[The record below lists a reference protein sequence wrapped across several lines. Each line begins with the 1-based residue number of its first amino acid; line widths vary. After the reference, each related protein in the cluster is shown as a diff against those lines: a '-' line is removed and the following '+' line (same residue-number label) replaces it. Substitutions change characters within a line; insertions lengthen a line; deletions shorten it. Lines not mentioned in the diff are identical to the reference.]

1 MTFSKKLVIVES
13 PTKCK
18 MIEEY
23 LGSEYKVIACF
34 GHVRDIYSLTDIQVH
49 SDFNAKYTVY
59 NNKKA
64 LVDKIQKEID
74 TAYEVML
81 ATDDDREGE
90 AIAWHICDLY
100 DLPIENTK
108 RILFHEITK
117 DAILKAFQNPTI
129 INMNKVYSQKARQ
142 ILDMMIGYT
151 VTPYLWKNIIN
162 DTTLSA
168 GRCQTPTLQLIYE
181 NHLKATTAKNK
192 PVYTIHGY
200 FTNKHIAFVL
210 DHHYQTKEQVLT
222 FLEYTCLHQH
232 HITSSIINRTKSPPS
247 PLTTSLILQQ
257 SPYSAAD
264 TMKICQQLYE
274 DGMITYMRTDTSSYN
289 TSFLSFIKKWIMREY
304 SERYIGEI
312 QPCDSSAH
320 EAIRP
325 TDISRKQLPFVY
337 GTKERKIYHLIW
349 ETTLESVMPPAEY
362 EEQTICISAPF
373 ELKYIK
379 KTENIIFDGW
389 YSIKKRK
396 SCMDHSYFTHCKMN
410 ILIPYKK
417 ITCNIAIHNSC
428 PLFTESDLICK
439 LEKHGIGRPS
449 TYHSLIQKIQ
459 DRKYVEKKTVTYQP
473 IDIVNYKMEN
483 DIISQVPAK
492 YIQEKEH
499 NKLVLLPLGIKVIE
513 YLQCHFME
521 LFDYEYTRTMETQL
535 DHILEGRIS
544 HIEVCSSVYNKL
556 GKLTEPF
563 NARSNNEH
571 EPEPLSSNQ
580 HSSSI
585 LRTVNQDISIR
596 TNKKGEPYIFY
607 KTAKMHRPHFFPV
620 VENYMNCDKDIIIQY
635 ISKEL

>member
-1 MTFSKKLVIVES
+1 
-13 PTKCK
+13 
-18 MIEEY
+18 
-23 LGSEYKVIACF
+23 
-34 GHVRDIYSLTDIQVH
+34 
-49 SDFNAKYTVY
+49 
-59 NNKKA
+59 
-64 LVDKIQKEID
+64 
-74 TAYEVML
+74 
-81 ATDDDREGE
+81 
-90 AIAWHICDLY
+90 
-100 DLPIENTK
+100 
-108 RILFHEITK
+108 
-117 DAILKAFQNPTI
+117 
-129 INMNKVYSQKARQ
+129 
-142 ILDMMIGYT
+142 
-151 VTPYLWKNIIN
+151 
-162 DTTLSA
+162 
-168 GRCQTPTLQLIYE
+168 
-181 NHLKATTAKNK
+181 
-192 PVYTIHGY
+192 
-200 FTNKHIAFVL
+200 
-210 DHHYQTKEQVLT
+210 
-222 FLEYTCLHQH
+222 
-232 HITSSIINRTKSPPS
+232 
-247 PLTTSLILQQ
+247 
-257 SPYSAAD
+257 
-264 TMKICQQLYE
+264 
-274 DGMITYMRTDTSSYN
+274 
-289 TSFLSFIKKWIMREY
+289 
-304 SERYIGEI
+304 
-312 QPCDSSAH
+312 
-320 EAIRP
+320 
-325 TDISRKQLPFVY
+325 
-337 GTKERKIYHLIW
+337 
-349 ETTLESVMPPAEY
+349 
-362 EEQTICISAPF
+362 
-373 ELKYIK
+373 
-379 KTENIIFDGW
+379 
-389 YSIKKRK
+389 
-396 SCMDHSYFTHCKMN
+396 MDHSYFTHCKMN